1 MPKGKRM
8 KENQYVDGTYLEKV
22 KDWHAGDSPWK
33 ASKVLEIMHK
43 HALRPESI
51 CDVGCGAGQIL
62 LELQAKLGADVR
74 LAGYDISPQ
83 AIAIARNNESAGL
96 KFYNSDFLTT
106 SVPTP
111 DLTLL
116 LDVFEHVPD
125 YLGFLEQLRKK
136 TALIIF
142 HVPLDICA
150 REVLDRSQYMM
161 EMRRIY
167 GHLHCFTKETA
178 LATIEYA
185 GYEIVDHC
193 YTDDTEMEG
202 MGPKGLRA
210 RTVHALRRSLYRRN
224 PGLAASLFTHFNLLV
239 LARGQQLR
247 A

>member
-1 MPKGKRM
+1 ME
-8 KENQYVDGTYLEKV
+8 ENQYVDGTYLEKV

-33 ASKVLEIMHK
+33 ASKVLEMMRK
-43 HALRPESI
+43 HCLRPESI

-62 LELQAKLGADVR
+62 AELQVKLGGKVK

-83 AIAIARNNESAGL
+83 AIAIARQKENEAL
-96 KFYNSDFLTT
+96 KFYNSDFLAA
-106 SVPTP
+106 SAPTP

-125 YLGFLEQLRKK
+125 YLGFLERLRQK

-161 EMRRIY
+161 EMRRAY

-178 LATIEYA
+178 IATIEHT
-185 GYEIVDHC
+185 GYEIVDYC

-202 MGPKGLRA
+202 MEPEGLRA
-210 RTVHALRRSLYRRN
+210 RAVHALRQSLYRRR

-239 LARGQQLR
+239 LARGQQSVR